1 MKANIVGYDWKTSYL
16 AEDPNGARTKQVLS
30 DLERHLDL
38 NKIKVGEIIVI
49 DVADHSIAV
58 ETFEVMAIFKRSG
71 IVKLEYRG
79 GAS

>member
-1 MKANIVGYDWKTSYL
+1 MKANVVGYDWETSYL
-16 AEDPNGARTKQVLS
+16 AEEPNSIRTKQILS
-30 DLERHLDL
+30 DLKKELDK
-38 NKIKVGEIIVI
+38 NYPVGEVIVI

-58 ETFEVMAIFKRSG
+58 EMFEVMAIFKRSG